1 MVDASTELLGGAA
14 VTVFLAL
21 LFFGVVVLWDV
32 ALALRSVGDKIDKL
46 EDNIDDD
53 LTDIAHSLDN
63 MSNAPRG
70 GGGTQ
75 LHLSG
80 GTISSGGDPNQPQQ
94 AQQPQ
99 QAGQQRAAGPQQA
112 AAGQTGSPGAPESGP
127 QSQTQ
132 YHQQPRAA
140 GERGESREERASNEP
155 SADPDE
161 DPSDEAKVREPAD
174 ETDEADEGDTEASVE
189 EAVSEDPSASD
200 AEPDA
205 DDEQPQHPRAE
216 HNRGRFITSPDR
228 TAWYAT
234 PLDRDAIDAAGP
246 TIAGALPD
254 GSESGIDE
262 SEIIAAGPG
271 DSSESDPSDEEQT
284 VATPM
289 PGAGTEAAVDEDA
302 DVDDSTEGEPVADD
316 EPTDDTQADSERDSG
331 ENHEPAI
338 DGDED
343 AEESDE
349 DESEVEAD
357 DTADGTADDEI
368 PQSPDEI
375 DVLSF
380 DDEAD
385 DVSEDQSSASVNGEN
400 PPGDA
405 GRETDRQPGPPDE
418 EESGTDVPDTVDER
432 SETDVST
439 LESTTD
445 SETAG
450 ERETEPTDSEAENDA
465 GEPAVDDGDEPAADT
480 LSSFEFEEGQ
490 FEADEPDVTVEEAV
504 DTMNEDA
511 PAPELSSHRFDVR
524 AEETDDG
531 SAVLTL
537 EFGAETIDITGSTER
552 LLQYQMQ
559 SFAEKDSTPDADVT
573 IGRDRIVIEIPDSD
587 GAAIQQWGEAA
598 VSIIDRTLYLSDNS
612 DDS

>member
-80 GTISSGGDPNQPQQ
+80 GTISSGGDPNHQ

-99 QAGQQRAAGPQQA
+99 HAGQQQAAGPQQA
-112 AAGQTGSPGAPESGP
+112 AAGQTGSPGAPGAGP
-127 QSQTQ
+127 QSQSEH
-132 YHQQPRAA
+132 HQQPRAA
-140 GERGESREERASNEP
+140 GERAGSREERPSNEH
-155 SADPDE
+155 SADQDA
-161 DPSDEAKVREPAD
+161 DPSDEAEGREPAD
-174 ETDEADEGDTEASVE
+174 ETDEADEGDTEASME
-189 EAVSEDPSASD
+189 EAVSEEPSASD
-200 AEPDA
+200 AEPNA

-271 DSSESDPSDEEQT
+271 DSSESDSSDEEQT
-284 VATPM
+284 AATPM
-289 PGAGTEAAVDEDA
+289 PGAGTETAVDEDA
-302 DVDDSTEGEPVADD
+302 DVDDSTEPVADD
-316 EPTDDTQADSERDSG
+316 EPTDDTQADSKPDADED
-331 ENHEPAI
+331 HEPAS
-338 DGDED
+338 DGDETT
-343 AEESDE
+343 EESDE

-357 DTADGTADDEI
+357 GTTDDGI

-375 DVLSF
+375 DVLEF

-385 DVSEDQSSASVNGEN
+385 DVPEDPSSADAEGESS
-400 PPGDA
+400 PGDTDGDA
-405 GRETDRQPGPPDE
+405 GRETERKADLPDE
-418 EESGTDVPDTVDER
+418 KEAGTDVPDTVDER
-432 SETDVST
+432 SETDVSA

-445 SETAG
+445 SKAAREP
-450 ERETEPTDSEAENDA
+450 ETETTDSESE
-465 GEPAVDDGDEPAADT
+465 DDGDEPAAGA

-587 GAAIQQWGEAA
+587 GGAIQQWGEAA